1 MATLKLMRS
10 TVRPSNRRATWA
22 NPLSHRSA
30 LVPMLSLDVATLATK
45 VVRQKGRHKRRSG
58 RFAARVEFQP
68 QVAFL
73 EQRTVLSAVSTLTAI
88 HASVA
93 SALLGQPITLTAT
106 VSDIPGGGQPPTG
119 GTVNFSDQNGSIA
132 SVPLINGVATLTTSN
147 LTGGTY
153 TFNASYGGD
162 VNFGP
167 SASGTIV
174 TAAVN
179 GSSANLVKTEAP
191 SKVIPGAPSK
201 VVPAPDALGVVVDS
215 RGDLFIADQPDNEV
229 REVVKATGQ
238 NMVVAGTGTAGY
250 SGDNGPAT
258 DAELDSPLGL
268 SIDSA
273 GNLFIA
279 DTGNNVIREV
289 VNATGEIITFAGNG
303 TSGYSGDNGLATD
316 AELQAIR
323 GIAVDAAGDLFIADG
338 SNDVI
343 REVDRSNGD
352 TITTIAGVGAQGS
365 TGYNGPATEAMLEV
379 PADVAVDS
387 EGNVFIS
394 DEGNNLILELDQGSG
409 LIFIVAGNGLA
420 GYTGDNGLATVAKLN
435 APIGVAVDSVGDL
448 FIADCNNNVIREV
461 VKATG
466 DIFTVAGNGQAGY
479 SGDGGTATAAE
490 LDGLTGV
497 AIDSVGDLYIAD
509 GHDNVV
515 RQATPAAVVSIQLST
530 GPYTLSYS
538 SGVASALGTSDSSQS
553 HSFVIE
559 PLDGFLYYNVDNS
572 GWSGNWGGSSI
583 PVSPTL
589 VVDIS
594 VTAGDGSSLT
604 LGTPTGP
611 AGGLLASFNVAAA
624 ANTSDTLAIDDS
636 TGTTLASPVQPYTVN
651 TDTGFRTINGPGISY
666 TEDSSPFEGGVTL
679 LGSAVNGDT
688 YSVLSVLGSEP
699 VNLITGS
706 AGNSTV
712 NAGSAGTLD
721 INSALAITS
730 SSGRATIN
738 INDQNHTN
746 DGTATLDDLSGN
758 ASASYEVTGLSTAP
772 IEYGADVTALNIYG
786 GTDGGS
792 GVVFDINNTQS
803 GTQTTIHG
811 GANTNAFNLSDPS
824 EIYGLSNLL
833 GPVVVDGGGA
843 GDSITLNDHGNDGL
857 GIKTSYVFS
866 DTVVQSTGAFAGLTY
881 QGIGAGALTLD
892 PVAPLKGASISTL
905 QTPAPVI
912 ATINIEDTA
921 DSVTTVVNDSG
932 GYVTT
937 NVNNTGS
944 GGTLTITTGMSDGNT
959 VNVIANNEP
968 MSIVFG
974 DAPEI
979 DAVDIGST
987 GGNGTM
993 AGIQGAINISDDT
1006 GAYALSFHDEN
1017 DPISRTWTLNSDDGN
1032 DTASVALSNQTA
1044 PITYVPSE
1052 LLSPL
1057 TLNGGSGGNTFVV
1070 NNTTKYVTTDINTG
1084 AGNDTVDV
1092 FATGGQSLNI
1102 EGQSGSDNVTLGALA
1117 NIGTQS
1123 LSGVINVTSILGVT
1137 GLTLDDSENSSG
1149 EIASLSGGDTTRTVT
1164 GLSPATINYDKA
1176 AISRVTI
1183 IGGSG
1188 GNTLNDD
1195 ASGAVAEVV
1204 GGALPGETLI
1214 ATPGSGTVDAINF
1227 QQINM
1232 THAAAPPP
1240 VSINTTPL
1248 LNTSIE
1254 GFPFV
1259 DALAGTFTFPITS
1272 LLADASP
1279 PVSGLPASRFMA
1291 TVNWG
1296 DGTSTAG
1303 TITADASDPRVYDV
1317 TGNHNYAEPGIYR
1330 VAVTVTVV
1338 PGSITGIVNG
1348 TTVTVSEPSATTT
1361 GISAVSNVRIASIA
1375 VSANPIVGVR
1385 GGIVPSAPVACVID
1399 LGGPGSNDPASDF
1412 SANISVISST
1422 GRTLLSVAAANITQN
1437 ANSNSYTVTA
1447 PTLPLTTLDVG
1458 TYSLFVTVKKQV
1470 NSIEISGSGGALLI
1484 VASTP
1489 MTAGSPL
1496 TLSTSKALR
1505 LNNVVVGRFSDSD
1518 KAAATNGFTALID
1531 WGDGSANF
1539 RGVVVSKGRG
1549 RFSVKGTHEFAH
1561 PGKYAIRISVTHNGG
1576 SAVSLTGTA
1585 SIGTKR
1591 HA

>member
-22 NPLSHRSA
+22 NPLSHRST
-30 LVPMLSLDVATLATK
+30 LVPMLSLDVASLATK

-167 SASGTIV
+167 SATGTIV

-191 SKVIPGAPSK
+191 SKVIPGAPAK

-343 REVDRSNGD
+343 REVDRSTGD
-352 TITTIAGVGAQGS
+352 IITTIAGVGAQGS

-394 DEGNNLILELDQGSG
+394 DEGNNLILELDQG
-409 LIFIVAGNGLA
+409 
-420 GYTGDNGLATVAKLN
+420 TGV
-435 APIGVAVDSVGDL
+435 
-448 FIADCNNNVIREV
+448 
-461 VKATG
+461 
-466 DIFTVAGNGQAGY
+466 IFTVAGNGQAGY

-611 AGGLLASFNVAAA
+611 ASGLLASFNVAAA
-624 ANTSDTLAIDDS
+624 ANTTDTLAIDDS

-712 NAGSAGTLD
+712 NAGSGGTLD

-811 GANTNAFNLSDPS
+811 GANTNAFKLSDPS

-1006 GAYALSFHDEN
+1006 GAYAL
-1017 DPISRTWTLNSDDGN
+1017 
-1032 DTASVALSNQTA
+1032 
-1044 PITYVPSE
+1044 
-1052 LLSPL
+1052 
-1057 TLNGGSGGNTFVV
+1057 
-1070 NNTTKYVTTDINTG
+1070 
-1084 AGNDTVDV
+1084 
-1092 FATGGQSLNI
+1092 
-1102 EGQSGSDNVTLGALA
+1102 
-1117 NIGTQS
+1117 
-1123 LSGVINVTSILGVT
+1123 
-1137 GLTLDDSENSSG
+1137 
-1149 EIASLSGGDTTRTVT
+1149 
-1164 GLSPATINYDKA
+1164 
-1176 AISRVTI
+1176 
-1183 IGGSG
+1183 
-1188 GNTLNDD
+1188 
-1195 ASGAVAEVV
+1195 
-1204 GGALPGETLI
+1204 
-1214 ATPGSGTVDAINF
+1214 
-1227 QQINM
+1227 
-1232 THAAAPPP
+1232 
-1240 VSINTTPL
+1240 
-1248 LNTSIE
+1248 
-1254 GFPFV
+1254 
-1259 DALAGTFTFPITS
+1259 
-1272 LLADASP
+1272 
-1279 PVSGLPASRFMA
+1279 
-1291 TVNWG
+1291 
-1296 DGTSTAG
+1296 
-1303 TITADASDPRVYDV
+1303 
-1317 TGNHNYAEPGIYR
+1317 
-1330 VAVTVTVV
+1330 
-1338 PGSITGIVNG
+1338 
-1348 TTVTVSEPSATTT
+1348 
-1361 GISAVSNVRIASIA
+1361 
-1375 VSANPIVGVR
+1375 
-1385 GGIVPSAPVACVID
+1385 
-1399 LGGPGSNDPASDF
+1399 
-1412 SANISVISST
+1412 
-1422 GRTLLSVAAANITQN
+1422 
-1437 ANSNSYTVTA
+1437 
-1447 PTLPLTTLDVG
+1447 
-1458 TYSLFVTVKKQV
+1458 
-1470 NSIEISGSGGALLI
+1470 
-1484 VASTP
+1484 
-1489 MTAGSPL
+1489 
-1496 TLSTSKALR
+1496 
-1505 LNNVVVGRFSDSD
+1505 
-1518 KAAATNGFTALID
+1518 
-1531 WGDGSANF
+1531 
-1539 RGVVVSKGRG
+1539 
-1549 RFSVKGTHEFAH
+1549 
-1561 PGKYAIRISVTHNGG
+1561 
-1576 SAVSLTGTA
+1576 
-1585 SIGTKR
+1585 
-1591 HA
+1591 